1 MKKLTIIL
9 AALILF
15 SCSTTDY
22 LLEKQQ
28 YDEAIAQLVGSLEKR
43 PTDQKKIASLD
54 FALIETTS
62 RDMAAIER
70 LKQSGQPDIWDQ
82 VLQLYLQT
90 SRRQQSLNN
99 LQDTT
104 LHLMQFKATD
114 YSPHIKQARTN
125 AASYNYARAQKY
137 LESDQFLKQQ
147 QAYRHLSRVEELLP
161 GYRDTKKL
169 LERFGQFEPVYLLY
183 KVRNRFPGYLPY
195 ELVQELQYLDLTP
208 LSTYHYR
215 FIERAGPRDEVRFI
229 INIDILDVKISP
241 ENTQELHYVE
251 TAKVQDGIGYQLD
264 EEGNFIYDDDGKK
277 IEFPMLKTIACYV
290 TETRKDKSMRIEGR
304 VEIADVATNAVIAR
318 QYINGE
324 TIFSNR
330 SAKFK
335 GDINALSPETFEL
348 LGTKDADYPDDLP
361 MILQAGNRFKENAV
375 NFILEEMKVINERLS
390 KNE

>member
-9 AALILF
+9 AALILY

-28 YDEAIAQLVGSLEKR
+28 YDEAIDKLVQTLEKR

-54 FALIETTS
+54 YALIETSS
-62 RDMAAIER
+62 RDLAAVER
-70 LKQSGQPDIWDQ
+70 LKQSGQPDIWEN
-82 VLQLYLQT
+82 VLYLYHQIKQ
-90 SRRQQSLNN
+90 RQVKLDN

-104 LHLMQFKATD
+104 QRMMQYKIVD
-114 YSPHIKQARTN
+114 YSPHILQAQTN
-125 AASYNYARAQKY
+125 AAAYHYALALKH
-137 LESDQFLKQQ
+137 LESDQFLEQQ
-147 QAYRHLSRVEELLP
+147 LAFKHLSRADELIP

-169 LERFGQFEPVYLLY
+169 LEKFGDFEPVYLHY
-183 KVRNRFPGYLPY
+183 KVRNHFRGYLPR
-195 ELVQELQYLDLTP
+195 ELVQELEYLDLSA
-208 LSTYHYR
+208 LSTYR
-215 FIERAGPRDEVRFI
+215 FRFTDRAGGRENIRFNI
-229 INIDILDVKISP
+229 TIDILDVKISP

-251 TAKVQDGIGYQLD
+251 TAKIQDGIGYKLD
-264 EEGNFIYDDDGKK
+264 DEGNFMYDEDGKK

-290 TETRKDKSMRIEGR
+290 TETRKEKSMRIDGR

-318 QYINGE
+318 QYINGK

-348 LGTKDADYPDDLP
+348 LGTKEAEYPDDLP
-361 MILQAGNRFKENAV
+361 MILQAGDRFKVNAV
-375 NFILEEMKVINERLS
+375 NYILEEMKAINQRLS